1 MRIKVFI
8 QNEAGSNRKN
18 YHDEKTLEYKE
29 TKLVSRPYPYPYGFI
44 VGTTASDGCNLD
56 VFVITNQPL
65 RTGQL
70 VECEVLALMEQFE
83 DGLEDHNVLTNLPD
97 EKVELTRDVQ
107 AVLTDFVLN
116 VFRGVPGKRIRVGQF
131 RGATEAESHVVAHQ
145 DPKA

>member
-1 MRIKVFI
+1 MRITVFI

-56 VFVITNQPL
+56 VFVITSQPL

-70 VECEVLALMEQFE
+70 LECEILALMEQFE
-83 DGLEDHNVLTNLPD
+83 DGVEDHNVLANLPD
-97 EKVELTRDVQ
+97 EKVELTSEVK
-107 AVLTDFVLN
+107 AVLSDFVLN
-116 VFRGVPGKRIRVGQF
+116 VFRHVPGKRIRLGQF
-131 RGATEAESHVVAHQ
+131 WSAKEAEAHVITHQ
-145 DPKA
+145 DPRA